1 MSIKSQ
7 LNNINLNKVKINGK
21 PIKTILKE
29 EADRLYRCI
38 QFYIDEYYATYKP
51 KVYDRTYRFQGAMY
65 VENFLDIKIIG
76 NTIQLQIKFNDDL
89 AMHDSIYDNGVGY
102 VPVLINDGWC
112 WKGWENKP
120 EDHFHK
126 YSGYHFIEKGIDD
139 FNRLNPYH
147 IKINVEKIYKG
158 KRYN

>member
-29 EADRLYRCI
+29 ETDRLYRCI
-38 QFYIDEYYATYKP
+38 QFYIDEYYATYNP

-126 YSGYHFIEKGIDD
+126 YSGYHFIEKGIAD

-147 IKINVEKIYKG
+147 IRINVEKIYKG

>member
-29 EADRLYRCI
+29 ETDRLYRCI
-38 QFYIDEYYATYKP
+38 QFYIDEYYTTYKP

-112 WKGWENKP
+112 WKGWGNKP

-126 YSGYHFIEKGIDD
+126 YSGYHFIEKGIAD

-147 IKINVEKIYKG
+147 IRINVEKIYKG

>member
-29 EADRLYRCI
+29 ETDRLYRCI

-112 WKGWENKP
+112 WKGWENKS

-126 YSGYHFIEKGIDD
+126 YLGYHFIEKGIAD

-147 IKINVEKIYKG
+147 IRINVEKIYKG